1 MLVSAHLDT
10 FFLPHTLCLRPLT
23 ARKRYMLKPGADV
36 QGHLLKELMDAW
48 KRSNAFQNG
57 CRMHYS
63 DRLRLA
69 ADWSKYPN
77 LMVRDC

>member
-1 MLVSAHLDT
+1 
-10 FFLPHTLCLRPLT
+10 
-23 ARKRYMLKPGADV
+23 MLKPGADV